1 MRIKSF
7 DSLRAYGALGVMFAH
22 LPRLG
27 DSKFARYF
35 DNSLAQF
42 SLGYIL
48 LDMFFVMSGY
58 LITSIILK
66 AKEKGAFSFR
76 EFYVNRT
83 LRIFPI
89 YYLTI
94 LLVALFITTEG
105 LWYPLFYIANYYFAL
120 NIHVHP
126 LNHSWSLAV
135 EEHFYLL
142 WPLILTKFNNET
154 CKKVLLYAIPAIA
167 ILTVLIVPH
176 VLPFSNAYEFI
187 ILGTSTRWFSIS
199 LGSYLAFK
207 NNWLNNLSRKKV
219 IKIIAL
225 TAIVYIIFYL
235 MPIIPYLNE
244 VPKYAK
250 KVLIVPFISLGIIIL
265 WYRLDYVRENIFKK
279 LIVNKVAD
287 YIGKMSYGI
296 YLYHYPILYYFN
308 MVDWQGPVTH
318 NTPKY
323 WCMIALI
330 LTCAAISYHFIE
342 LPLLRLRH
350 KFYKKPAAG

>member
-1 MRIKSF
+1 M
-7 DSLRAYGALGVMFAH
+7 
-22 LPRLG
+22 
-27 DSKFARYF
+27 
-35 DNSLAQF
+35 
-42 SLGYIL
+42 
-48 LDMFFVMSGY
+48 
-58 LITSIILK
+58 
-66 AKEKGAFSFR
+66 
-76 EFYVNRT
+76 
-83 LRIFPI
+83 
-89 YYLTI
+89 
-94 LLVALFITTEG
+94 ALFITTEG

-279 LIVNKVAD
+279 LIVNKVDD

-342 LPLLRLRH
+342 LPVLRLRH

>member
-7 DSLRAYGALGVMFAH
+7 DSLRAYGALGVLFAH

-27 DSKFARYF
+27 DTAFARHF

-42 SLGYIL
+42 SIGYIL

-66 AKEKGAFSFR
+66 AKEKGTFSFR

-94 LLVALFITTEG
+94 LLVAIFITTQG
-105 LWYPLFYIANYYFAL
+105 LWYPLFYVANYYFAL
-120 NIHVHP
+120 NVHVHP

-142 WPLILTKFNNET
+142 WPLILTQFSNST
-154 CKKVLLYAIPAIA
+154 CKKILLIGVPAITL
-167 ILTVLIVPH
+167 LTVLIVPH
-176 VLPFSNAYEFI
+176 VLPYSNAYEFI
-187 ILGTSTRWFSIS
+187 ILGTTTRWFSIS
-199 LGSYLAFK
+199 LGSYLAF
-207 NNWLNNLSRKKV
+207 NNEWLNNLSRKKV
-219 IKIIAL
+219 LTIFSI

-235 MPIIPYLNE
+235 MPVIPFLQD

-250 KVLIVPFISLGIIIL
+250 KVLIVPFISLGVIIL
-265 WYRLDYVRENIFKK
+265 WYRLDYARETLFKK

-308 MVDWQGPVTH
+308 MVDWQNPITH
-318 NTPKY
+318 NAPKY
-323 WCMIALI
+323 WAMIGLI
-330 LTCAAISYHFIE
+330 LACASLSYHFIE
-342 LPLLRLRH
+342 LPLLNMRH
-350 KFYKKPAAG
+350 RFYKKK